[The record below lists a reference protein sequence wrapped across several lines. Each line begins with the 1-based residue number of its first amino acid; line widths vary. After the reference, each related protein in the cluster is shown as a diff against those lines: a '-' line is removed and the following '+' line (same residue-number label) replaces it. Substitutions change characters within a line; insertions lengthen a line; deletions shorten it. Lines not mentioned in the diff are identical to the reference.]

1 MDTKSSSMRD
11 AAWSKRNGRPSRAR
25 SNEYFEEPP
34 AIGLGRESAELPAD
48 SMNVG
53 QHVVIFTLLC
63 YKTVFSPLMPIG
75 CKFYPTCSMYA
86 KEAVERHGVLHG
98 LSLTVR
104 RLLRCRPFATG
115 GYDPVPDA

>member
-1 MDTKSSSMRD
+1 
-11 AAWSKRNGRPSRAR
+11 
-25 SNEYFEEPP
+25 
-34 AIGLGRESAELPAD
+34 
-48 SMNVG
+48 MNVG
-53 QHVVIFTLLC
+53 QHVVIFTLLY